1 VGRSSTCAISC
12 DAEDAYRVDEKS
24 TDGGNHV
31 SGWQLSGDAPT
42 FYMRF
47 AYAMQEPWTDDL
59 IRQALCKDG
68 ERVLDVACGPGL
80 VAGRVNQAS
89 NANCKVAGIDIN
101 ETMLNA
107 ARKTTDI
114 DWHLG
119 SATELPFDDG
129 SFEVVFCQQGL
140 QYFPD
145 RAAGMREMRRVLT
158 PGGRLSLNVWGPLDR
173 QPFDVVFRE
182 GVRAFFGPDA
192 LVPSTLG
199 FSLNTS
205 GELRSLAVDAG
216 FNDVQIRFEH
226 RTARYPIL
234 GEFLTGWTLASPN
247 ASRFLAFS
255 EEMRNR
261 YIAYLSERLAD
272 YVDDGGIAIPREN
285 HFLTARK

>member
-1 VGRSSTCAISC
+1 
-12 DAEDAYRVDEKS
+12 
-24 TDGGNHV
+24 
-31 SGWQLSGDAPT
+31 
-42 FYMRF
+42 MRF

-59 IRQALCKDG
+59 ISQGHCKDG
-68 ERVLDVACGPGL
+68 DRVLDVACGPGL
-80 VAGRVNQAS
+80 VAERVNRVS
-89 NANCKVAGIDIN
+89 NATCAVTGIDVN

-107 ARKTTDI
+107 ARRNSDI
-114 DWHLG
+114 EWYLG
-119 SATELPFDDG
+119 SATDMPFADG
-129 SFEVVFCQQGL
+129 SFDVVFCQQGL

-145 RAAGMREMRRVLT
+145 RAAGMKEMLRVLT
-158 PGGRLSLNVWGPLDR
+158 PGGMLCLNVWGPLDR
-173 QPFDVVFRE
+173 QPFDIVFRE

-205 GELRSLAVDAG
+205 GELRRLAVDAG

-226 RTARYPIL
+226 RTARYPVL

-247 ASRFLAFS
+247 AGRFLAFS
-255 EEMRNR
+255 DEMRNR

-285 HFLTARK
+285 HFLTSRK

>member
-1 VGRSSTCAISC
+1 
-12 DAEDAYRVDEKS
+12 
-24 TDGGNHV
+24 
-31 SGWQLSGDAPT
+31 
-42 FYMRF
+42 
-47 AYAMQEPWTDDL
+47 MQEPWTNDL
-59 IRQALCKDG
+59 ILRARCKSG

-80 VAGRVNQAS
+80 VAGRVVIRSAMRAARSQEF
-89 NANCKVAGIDIN
+89 DIN
-101 ETMLNA
+101 EAMLNA

-119 SATELPFDDG
+119 SATELPFMDG

-158 PGGRLSLNVWGPLDR
+158 PGGRLSLNVWGPLER
-173 QPFDVVFRE
+173 QPFDVVYRD

-199 FSLNTS
+199 FSLNSS
-205 GELRSLAVDAG
+205 GELRRLATDAG
-216 FNDVQIRFEH
+216 FNDVQIWFEH
-226 RTARYPIL
+226 RTARYPKL

-247 ASRFLAFS
+247 AGRFLAFS

-261 YIAYLSERLAD
+261 FIAYLSERLE
-272 YVDDGGIAIPREN
+272 R
-285 HFLTARK
+285 LC